1 MTHWCYFSSFSIGD
15 VLEHPYLTHVY
26 GYVLSC
32 PKKYKIGE
40 LGYKLFLVVC
50 SIYSVSEVLETQTS
64 TMKAKISNYKIQGY
78 LNTFHISSS

>member
-15 VLEHPYLTHVY
+15 VLEHLYLTHLY
-26 GYVLSC
+26 GYGLSC
-32 PKKYKIGE
+32 PKKYKIEE

-64 TMKAKISNYKIQGY
+64 TMKAKINNYKIQGY